1 MSAVTKIVDELRVS
15 RAGLQEKLS
24 GVTEEQMLTT
34 IPRPQAAG
42 GDVNVRFYFYRL
54 IAHEAEHTVH
64 LIKTLAGL
72 DINQSEAQLILR
84 NLQAAR
90 GELEGLLLGVSDE
103 DLDRA
108 PSADEWAP
116 RRVLEHII
124 ETEKNYGDRV
134 AGAL

>member
-34 IPRPQAAG
+34 IPRQQE

-90 GELEGLLLGVSDE
+90 GELEGLLLGLSDE

>member
-1 MSAVTKIVDELRVS
+1 MSAVSDIVGELRAS
-15 RAGLQEKLS
+15 RAELQQKLS

-34 IPRPQAAG
+34 ISRQQG
-42 GDVNVRFYFYRL
+42 GDVNVRFYFYRF

-72 DINQSEAQLILR
+72 GMKQSEAQLILR

-90 GELEGLLLGVSDE
+90 GELEGLLLGLSDE
-103 DLDRA
+103 DLDRVPA
-108 PSADEWAP
+108 EGEWAP

-124 ETEKNYGDRV
+124 ETEKSYSSRV
-134 AGAL
+134 ADAL

>member
-1 MSAVTKIVDELRVS
+1 LSAVTKIVDELRVS
-15 RAGLQEKLS
+15 RAGLHEKLS

-34 IPRPQAAG
+34 IPRQQE

-90 GELEGLLLGVSDE
+90 GELEGLLLGLSDE

>member
-1 MSAVTKIVDELRVS
+1 MSAVSEIVDELRAS
-15 RAGLQEKLS
+15 RAEVQQKLS

-34 IPRPQAAG
+34 IPRQQG

-64 LIKTLAGL
+64 LVKTLAGL
-72 DINQSEAQLILR
+72 SIKQSEAQLILR

-90 GELEGLLLGVSDE
+90 GELEGLLLGLSDE
-103 DLDRA
+103 QFDRA
-108 PSADEWAP
+108 PAEGEWAP

-124 ETEKNYGDRV
+124 ETERTYSSRV
-134 AGAL
+134 ADAL

>member
-1 MSAVTKIVDELRVS
+1 MSAVSEIVDELRAS
-15 RAGLQEKLS
+15 RAEVQQKLS

-34 IPRPQAAG
+34 IPRQQG

-64 LIKTLAGL
+64 LVKTLAGL
-72 DINQSEAQLILR
+72 SIKQSEAQLILR

-90 GELEGLLLGVSDE
+90 GELEGLLLGLSDE
-103 DLDRA
+103 QFDTA
-108 PSADEWAP
+108 PAEGEWAP

-124 ETEKNYGDRV
+124 ETERTYSSRV
-134 AGAL
+134 ADAL

>member
-1 MSAVTKIVDELRVS
+1 LSAVTKIVDELRAS
-15 RAGLQEKLS
+15 RAELQEKLS

-34 IPRPQAAG
+34 ISRQQE

-90 GELEGLLLGVSDE
+90 GELEGLLLGLSDE

-124 ETEKNYGDRV
+124 ETEKNYGGRA

>member
-1 MSAVTKIVDELRVS
+1 LSAVTKIVDELRVS

-34 IPRPQAAG
+34 IPRQQE

-90 GELEGLLLGVSDE
+90 GELEGLLLGLSDE

>member
-1 MSAVTKIVDELRVS
+1 MSAVTEIVDELRAS
-15 RAGLQEKLS
+15 RTELQQKLS
-24 GVTEEQMLTT
+24 GITDEQMLTT
-34 IPRPQAAG
+34 IPRQQG
-42 GDVNVRFYFYRL
+42 GDVNIRFYFYRL

-72 DINQSEAQLILR
+72 GINQNEAQLILR

-90 GELEGLLLGVSDE
+90 GQLEGLLLGLSDE

-108 PSADEWAP
+108 PSEDEWAP

-124 ETEKNYGDRV
+124 ETEKIYSSRV
-134 AGAL
+134 ADAL

>member
-1 MSAVTKIVDELRVS
+1 LSAVTRIVDDLRAS
-15 RAGLQEKLS
+15 RAELQEKLF
-24 GVTEEQMLTT
+24 GVTDEQMLTN
-34 IPRPQAAG
+34 IPRQQG

-72 DINQSEAQLILR
+72 NINQNEGQLILR

-90 GELEGLLLGVSDE
+90 GELEGLLLGLSDE

-108 PSADEWAP
+108 PSADDWAP

-124 ETEKNYGDRV
+124 ETEKIYGGRV
-134 AGAL
+134 ADAL

>member
-1 MSAVTKIVDELRVS
+1 MSAVTKIVDELRAS
-15 RAGLQEKLS
+15 RAELQEKLS

-34 IPRPQAAG
+34 ISRQQG

-72 DINQSEAQLILR
+72 SINQSEAQLILR

-90 GELEGLLLGVSDE
+90 GELEGLLLGLSDE
-103 DLDRA
+103 DLDKA
-108 PSADEWAP
+108 PAEGEWAP
-116 RRVLEHII
+116 RRVLEHIM
-124 ETEKNYGDRV
+124 ETEKNYGGRV
-134 AGAL
+134 ADAL

>member
-1 MSAVTKIVDELRVS
+1 MSAVSDIVGELRAS
-15 RAGLQEKLS
+15 RAELQQKLS

-34 IPRPQAAG
+34 ISRQQG

-72 DINQSEAQLILR
+72 GMKQSEAQLILR

-90 GELEGLLLGVSDE
+90 GELEGLLLGLSDE

-108 PSADEWAP
+108 PAEGEWAP

-124 ETEKNYGDRV
+124 ETEKSYSSRV
-134 AGAL
+134 ADAL

>member
-34 IPRPQAAG
+34 IPRQQE

-90 GELEGLLLGVSDE
+90 GELEGLLLGLSDE

-124 ETEKNYGDRV
+124 ETEKNYGNRV

>member
-34 IPRPQAAG
+34 IPRQQE

-90 GELEGLLLGVSDE
+90 GELEGLLLGLSDE

-108 PSADEWAP
+108 PSTDEWAP